1 MDFCQEQLVPESRI
15 FGVYRKAKTWTF
27 PMTPNSVLAFQEK
40 YTSGSLKSIYL
51 NAVSKEILQ
60 YLKKNCPNLEIIS
73 VLCPSA
79 TNSLLEEIPLPKT
92 IQVCELSFDENRV
105 LSRGGVDQCT
115 LLLLRLENCTNLHR
129 LTLRK
134 MTPSPDG
141 ITALSNLRKITDLSF
156 LQVRLPRLMKR
167 ACDVDKLNTALV
179 SLLKLA
185 KLRAFR
191 LSTDSPYPTQA
202 WFNIDK
208 FLSAIQDGIWPNLKV
223 LVLVGIKPPSP
234 GIFALMTSV
243 MPQLETLELEGE
255 IITDENIGLTAKHL
269 KNITSVVFTN
279 GNYTP
284 AGIKSLSA
292 HPSIEKLSLL
302 EHHQMV
308 SSPQWLLAVYDVLL
322 SLPKVA
328 YVKLIGFRII
338 ALHAKE
344 QGIPQMPKHVQMDV
358 ENSDEFFNEIIDV
371 REVRLD

>member
-1 MDFCQEQLVPESRI
+1 M
-15 FGVYRKAKTWTF
+15 A
-27 PMTPNSVLAFQEK
+27 PNSVLAFQK
-40 YTSGSLKSIYL
+40 SFTSGSLKSIYL

-79 TNSLLEEIPLPKT
+79 MNSLLEEIPLPKT
-92 IQVCELSFDENRV
+92 IKVCELSFDENLALPSGLEV
-105 LSRGGVDQCT
+105 KQCT
-115 LLLLRLENCTNLHR
+115 LLMLRLENCTNLHR
-129 LTLRK
+129 LTLRH
-134 MTPSPDG
+134 MVPSPDG

-156 LQVRLPRLMKR
+156 LQIRSRLMER
-167 ACDVDKLNTALV
+167 ACDVDELNTALV
-179 SLLKLA
+179 SLLQLA
-185 KLRAFR
+185 MLRAFR

-208 FLSAIQDGIWPNLKV
+208 FLSAIQDGNWPNLKV

-234 GIFALMTSV
+234 GIFALMASV

-255 IITDENIGLTAKHL
+255 IITDENIGLIAKHL

-344 QGIPQMPKHVQMDV
+344 QGIPQLPKHVQVDV
-358 ENSDEFFNEIIDV
+358 ENSDEFFIEVDNV
-371 REVRLD
+371 RWARLD